1 MSGVGSGSG
10 AATDAE
16 KGMVIALIAL
26 AGAIFAG
33 LLSLFNAVLATLS
46 HSGQEAATIVSGLI
60 FVFLAW
66 SIVMGGRGY
75 AYGPGTGFN
84 RFNLQA
90 VTGLVGVIL
99 TLVLLG
105 IIFYTTEPSA
115 NVKFAAEVG
124 SLKTEVADM
133 SKKLDAAEH
142 NVSSLQAEVAGVK
155 SDIKALGDKVGA
167 AQTLAASVDRASV
180 GSSTELA
187 AIASALKEV
196 SDAVHKLE
204 TVRQPPARQ

>member
-10 AATDAE
+10 ASTDAE

-75 AYGPGTGFN
+75 ACDGPGTGFN

-115 NVKFAAEVG
+115 NEKFAAEVEG
-124 SLKTEVADM
+124 QKTEIADM

-142 NVSSLQAEVAGVK
+142 NVSSL
-155 SDIKALGDKVGA
+155 
-167 AQTLAASVDRASV
+167 
-180 GSSTELA
+180 
-187 AIASALKEV
+187 
-196 SDAVHKLE
+196 
-204 TVRQPPARQ
+204 